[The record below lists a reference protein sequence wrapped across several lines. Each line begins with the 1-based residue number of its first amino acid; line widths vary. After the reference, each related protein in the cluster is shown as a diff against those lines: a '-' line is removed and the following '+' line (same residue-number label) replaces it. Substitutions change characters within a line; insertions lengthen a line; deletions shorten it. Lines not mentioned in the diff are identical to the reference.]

1 MRNNQIQ
8 SNERARSVPDEVWY
22 LQMIALVWGVCLVCV
37 LATVMTGTVVGF
49 LTCNMKREQVLKEY
63 TGFNVMVEWLPAA
76 ISKLEE
82 QQSMTV
88 MQSNENRSER

>member
-1 MRNNQIQ
+1 
-8 SNERARSVPDEVWY
+8 
-22 LQMIALVWGVCLVCV
+22 
-37 LATVMTGTVVGF
+37 
-49 LTCNMKREQVLKEY
+49 MKREQVLKEY

-88 MQSNENRSER
+88 MQSNENRSDR